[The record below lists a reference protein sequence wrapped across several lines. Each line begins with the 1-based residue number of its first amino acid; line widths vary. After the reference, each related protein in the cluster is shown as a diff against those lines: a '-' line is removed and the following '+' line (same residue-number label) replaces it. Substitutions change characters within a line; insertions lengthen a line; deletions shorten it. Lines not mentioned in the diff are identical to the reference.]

1 MARAK
6 QFVFNAQQLLPLD
19 GKVSAARKAHWL
31 ATSCSVKRFGYRG
44 APVDNNG
51 LSRNIGN
58 SQTADMKAFD
68 LIRVVHLSIDSPKDE
83 CRIAQIK
90 MGEALQQLFVEQV
103 ALVTC
108 LESAARAGLIEIANA
123 PGVGLALFEARV
135 GMVDM
140 GLFGS
145 EVGVVLAH
153 FGV

>member
-31 ATSCSVKRFGYRG
+31 PTGCSVKRFGYRG

-68 LIRVVHLSIDSPKDE
+68 LIRVVHLSIDSSEDE
-83 CRIAQIK
+83 CCIAQIK

-123 PGVGLALFEARV
+123 PGIGFALFEARV

>member
-1 MARAK
+1 MS
-6 QFVFNAQQLLPLD
+6 LD
-19 GKVSAARKAHWL
+19 GKVSATRKTHWL
-31 ATSCSVKRFGYRG
+31 ATGCSVKRFGYWG

-51 LSRNIGN
+51 LARNIGN

-68 LIRVVHLSIDSPKDE
+68 LVRVVHLSIDSPENK
-83 CRIAQIK
+83 CRITQIQ
-90 MGEALQQLFVEQV
+90 MSEALQQLFIEQV

-123 PGVGLALFEARV
+123 PGVGFTLFEARV